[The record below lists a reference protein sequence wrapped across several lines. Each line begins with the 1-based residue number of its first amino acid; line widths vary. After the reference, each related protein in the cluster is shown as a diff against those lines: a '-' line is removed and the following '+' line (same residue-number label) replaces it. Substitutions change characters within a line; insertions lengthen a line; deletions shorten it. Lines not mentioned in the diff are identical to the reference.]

1 MPEEITSS
9 GEGATPQTGSP
20 ATGTPATGSA
30 TPPAA
35 PSLTLEEALK
45 KLADLEHS
53 HGNAREELERHRK
66 KLTAYEKAEAERAAA
81 KQAEEEAKL
90 SEIERVKK
98 QHSEIQAQHNAVL
111 LELQETR
118 IQHAVERAAHDL
130 RFIHPEIA
138 GRLLDR
144 AELEFEDNGTPKNA
158 RQLLEKLLKSM
169 PELAR
174 QETPEQQPAI
184 PQSAALSAPTRPGTP
199 ALPAFNPGRTQITPP
214 GTPAPGQRVTLADIR
229 NRRQ

>member
-1 MPEEITSS
+1 MPEEIASS

-20 ATGTPATGSA
+20 ATGTPAPGSA

-35 PSLTLEEALK
+35 PTLTLEEAIK

-66 KLTAYEKAEAERAAA
+66 KLSAYEKADAERAAA

-90 SEIERVKK
+90 SEIERIKK
-98 QHSEIQAQHNAVL
+98 QHADIQAQHNAVL

-118 IQHAVERAAHDL
+118 IQHAVERSAHEL
-130 RFIHPEIA
+130 HFIHPEIA

-158 RQLLEKLLKSM
+158 KQLLEKILKAM

-174 QETPEQQPAI
+174 QETPAQQPAEA
-184 PQSAALSAPTRPGTP
+184 QSAALTAPTRPGTP
-199 ALPAFNPGRTQITPP
+199 ALPAMNPGRTQITPP
-214 GTPAPGQRVTLADIR
+214 GTLPSGRPVRLADIR
-229 NRRQ
+229 RR